1 MYRRPTFSVECL
13 KNVPGIDLANAQRE
27 VSFQWRKDRT
37 EREPMS
43 AFSPRSDPESDNPFL
58 PDPPIVA
65 MELGHINPSPY
76 MIGLTDKEG
85 IW

>member
-1 MYRRPTFSVECL
+1 MAEAHRKVHFRWRP
-13 KNVPGIDLANAQRE
+13 
-27 VSFQWRKDRT
+27 DRT
-37 EREPMS
+37 EREPMN
-43 AFSPRSDPESDNPFL
+43 AFSPRSDPESPNPFL

-65 MELGHINPSPY
+65 LELGHINPSPY